1 MKALISSI
9 VVFSM
14 VVAGIVW
21 YEYEINLQ
29 REYIEKI
36 VSEAEKAIFDR
47 DLEKVKDCAR
57 KLDQRWESLQKTLMM
72 FNDHKDI
79 NEMSQALTLFKSF
92 SDYGDYMEMYSQL
105 ENFKLLFDYSVKS
118 SKPTPAN
125 IL

>member
-9 VVFSM
+9 IVFSL

-21 YEYEINLQ
+21 YEFEINSQ
-29 REYIEKI
+29 KEYIDKI
-36 VSEAEKAIFDR
+36 VSDAEKAIFEK
-47 DLEKVKDCAR
+47 DLPKVKECAG
-57 KLDQRWESLQKTLMM
+57 KLDEKWKSFQNTLMM

-79 NEMSQALTLFKSF
+79 NEMSQALSLFKSF
-92 SDYGDYMEMYSQL
+92 SEYGDYMEMYSQL
-105 ENFKLLFDYSVKS
+105 KNFKLLFDYSVKS